1 MACINENGFYN
12 LITYTNDVRID
23 HMSTT
28 LVWNMRETIPND
40 YDYYYL
46 EFKLKDSF
54 DVFPIDTFIPK
65 DVIARIKNRELY
77 LMIANYHESFIS
89 IVEGIYDSLVIR
101 DNIPAEQIILGSG
114 NYDIYTEVRR
124 VSKLK
129 GFPEIRVEWF
139 LELEYAL
146 RDRKLIMMGSNPEVN
161 PCKPSTLNTLQI
173 KDYPKKYLNFNR
185 RWRLHRPTMV
195 ALLYCNDLLKDGY
208 VSLGDSDDNNNW
220 ERMWPWVNGEAQ
232 KNPDI
237 GMMFARHKDEI
248 VKLDNLYIDT
258 EDLVTN
264 RAWLDND
271 TDELYNN
278 TYFSLVSETNYF
290 ADRQF
295 DGGRFITEKTFK
307 AIACEHPF
315 ILATLPN
322 TLPLLKQ
329 LGYKTFDPWID
340 ESYDSELDDYKR
352 MLLIVEEVKRLSNLS
367 KNELLEFLFE
377 CKKITDHN
385 VETLLSKNNWVYRMN
400 YK

>member
-12 LITYTNDVRID
+12 LITYTNDVRRD

-65 DVIARIKNRELY
+65 DVISRIKNRELY
-77 LMIANYHESFIS
+77 LMVVNYHESFIS

-114 NYDIYTEVRR
+114 NYDIHAEVQR

-129 GFPEIRVEWF
+129 GYPEIRVEWF
-139 LELEYAL
+139 LELEHAL
-146 RDRKLIMMGSNPEVN
+146 RNIKLIMNGSNPTVD

-173 KDYPKKYLNFNR
+173 KNYPKKYLNFNR

-220 ERMWPWVNGEAQ
+220 DRMWPWVKVEAQ
-232 KNPDI
+232 KNP
-237 GMMFARHKDEI
+237 EI
-248 VKLDNLYIDT
+248 SSLFEQYESQIVNLKNLYIDT
-258 EDLVTN
+258 DDLVTN
-264 RAWLDND
+264 RARLDND

-290 ADRQF
+290 TDRKF

-340 ESYDSELDDYKR
+340 ESYDNETDDYKR
-352 MLLIVEEVKRLSNLS
+352 MLMIVEEVKRLSNLS

-377 CKKITDHN
+377 CKKITNHN
-385 VETLLSKNNWVYRMN
+385 VETLLNKNNWVYRMN